1 LAIDDCLK
9 FNPFTWL
16 CSEKAIILNT
26 TFHLAGSVG
35 LQFWDFGGSTM
46 ITNNH
51 IRLTEDHQS
60 QKGFLWNSLVSH
72 SLLPTHWKEIQW
84 HQNFQEKITLPE
96 T

>member
-1 LAIDDCLK
+1 M
-9 FNPFTWL
+9 
-16 CSEKAIILNT
+16 NT

-72 SLLPTHWKEIQW
+72 FLLPTHWKEIQW